1 VSHPDTRGDN
11 MDEEKLTLTVSET
24 ARLLG
29 ISRGLAYE
37 MVRTG
42 EIPSVRF
49 GKRVLVPRRALER
62 LLEKGQP
69 LQSLAPKS
77 GQK

>member
-1 VSHPDTRGDN
+1 
-11 MDEEKLTLTVSET
+11 MDKEKLTLTVKEAS
-24 ARLLG
+24 RVLG
-29 ISRGLAYE
+29 ISRGLAYS
-37 MVRTG
+37 MVKNG

-77 GQK
+77 GQNN

>member
-1 VSHPDTRGDN
+1 

>member
-1 VSHPDTRGDN
+1 MDN
-11 MDEEKLTLTVSET
+11 EKLTLTVSET

-49 GKRVLVPRRALER
+49 GKRVLVPRRSLEK
-62 LLEKGQP
+62 LLEQGQGIA
-69 LQSLAPKS
+69 LQSKS
-77 GQK
+77 

>member
-1 VSHPDTRGDN
+1 

-42 EIPSVRF
+42 EIP
-49 GKRVLVPRRALER
+49 LER
-62 LLEKGQP
+62 GQ
-69 LQSLAPKS
+69 LVTSDQSKS
-77 GQK
+77 

>member
-1 VSHPDTRGDN
+1 
-11 MDEEKLTLTVSET
+11 MDSEKLTLTVSET

-49 GKRVLVPRRALER
+49 GKRVLVPRRALEK
-62 LLEKGQP
+62 LLERGQ
-69 LQSLAPKS
+69 LVTSDHSKN
-77 GQK
+77 

>member
-1 VSHPDTRGDN
+1 
-11 MDEEKLTLTVSET
+11 MDSEKLTLTVSET

-42 EIPSVRF
+42 ELPSVRF
-49 GKRVLVPRRALER
+49 GKRVLIPRRALEK
-62 LLEKGQP
+62 LLEQGQVAA
-69 LQSLAPKS
+69 LVQSKS
-77 GQK
+77 

>member
-1 VSHPDTRGDN
+1 MG
-11 MDEEKLTLTVSET
+11 EEKLTLTVRET

>member
-1 VSHPDTRGDN
+1 

-49 GKRVLVPRRALER
+49 GKRVLACRQALEK
-62 LLEKGQP
+62 LLANPKP
-69 LQSLAPKS
+69 LNLTSASK
-77 GQK
+77 

>member
-1 VSHPDTRGDN
+1 

-49 GKRVLVPRRALER
+49 GKRVLVPRRSLEK
-62 LLEKGQP
+62 LLEQGQ
-69 LQSLAPKS
+69 LVTSDRSKS
-77 GQK
+77 